1 LKTAANWYCDIR
13 IEKKTALL
21 YEQHNPDDT
30 LNSSQPS
37 HSQAD
42 VPASE
47 FTPLLSGVN
56 GDGAAHEEDLTP
68 YIIPPN
74 QNVIIRQAPILAC
87 LRNASLLTAF
97 LVGFMQA
104 SLLGA
109 FDATIPTIAVEYYNF
124 SSLRAGL
131 LFLALGLPTLILGPP
146 AGWAVDRFGTKPAA
160 ALGFAYITPVLA
172 CLRFVQPGGPAEIRL
187 YAIFLALCGIGLAAI
202 DAPSIVEAGLV
213 VERYH
218 KANPDFF
225 GINGPYAQLYGINS
239 MVFSAGFTLGPL
251 IAGSLKESIGYGDM
265 NAVLAAATGLTAI
278 LSFLFIGGRPRLRA
292 R

>member
-1 LKTAANWYCDIR
+1 M
-13 IEKKTALL
+13 L
-21 YEQHNPDDT
+21 YQQQNPVDG
-30 LNSSQPS
+30 LSSSQLS
-37 HSQAD
+37 HSHAGL
-42 VPASE
+42 PASE
-47 FTPLLSGVN
+47 RSPLLG
-56 GDGAAHEEDLTP
+56 GASNSASREEDLTS
-68 YIIPPN
+68 YIIPPH
-74 QNVIIRQAPILAC
+74 QNAIIRQAPILAC

-109 FDATIPTIAVEYYNF
+109 FDATIPTIAVDYYNF

-131 LFLALGLPTLILGPP
+131 LFLALGIPTLILGPP

-160 ALGFAYITPVLA
+160 AIGFAYITPVLA
-172 CLRFVQPGGPAEIRL
+172 CLRFVQPGGPVEIRL
-187 YAIFLALCGIGLAAI
+187 YAILLALCGIGLAAI

-213 VERYH
+213 VEKYH

-251 IAGSLKESIGYGDM
+251 IAGSLKESIGYGNM
-265 NAVLAAATGLTAI
+265 NAVLAGATGLTAV
-278 LSFLFIGGRPRLRA
+278 LSLLFIGGKPKLRGQ
-292 R
+292 